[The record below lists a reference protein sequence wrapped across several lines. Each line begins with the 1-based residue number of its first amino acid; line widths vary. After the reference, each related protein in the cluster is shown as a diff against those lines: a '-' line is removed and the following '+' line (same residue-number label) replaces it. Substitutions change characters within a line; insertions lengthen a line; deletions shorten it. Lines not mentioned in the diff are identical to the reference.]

1 MSDVIIGVDAGTS
14 VIKSVAFDLEGRMV
28 AVTSTPNRYRVGDN
42 GAVTQSLADT
52 WADCA
57 QTLRELTA
65 KLSGAHVSAV
75 GVTAQGDG
83 TWLVG
88 MDDAPVGDAWLWLDG
103 RAGPT
108 VRRLRE
114 QTSDA
119 ARFHKTGT
127 ALNTCQQ
134 GAQLAHMLSVA
145 PERLA
150 TAEAAMHA
158 KDWLFLNLTGVRAT
172 DPSESAFTFGDF
184 RTRAYDDEV
193 IAALGLTAQRRLL
206 PPILDGAA
214 HALPLTPAA
223 AAQTGL
229 PAGTP
234 ISLGYI
240 DIVCTALGA
249 GIVTDGAPAR
259 CSVLGS
265 TGVHMRATSAE
276 AVMLSPERSGWTIPL
291 PIPGLVVQAQS
302 NMAATLNI
310 DWALSLAADLMAE
323 MGAPVARADL
333 IGRLEGWLAASRP
346 GVALYHP
353 YISEAGERGP
363 FVNDRARAGFIGLSA
378 AHRFP
383 DLIRTI
389 VEGVGL
395 AARDCYDSM
404 GPSKAEV
411 RLSGGA
417 GRSPGLRAILAAC
430 LGAPVRVSQREEAGA
445 AGAAMIAACAVGAFP
460 DMNAAIAKWVA
471 PQLGPP
477 QEPDAQLARI
487 YDEMFAT
494 YAMGRRALEPVWD
507 RLADG
512 RATATPK

>member
-1 MSDVIIGVDAGTS
+1 M
-14 VIKSVAFDLEGRMV
+14 
-28 AVTSTPNRYRVGDN
+28 
-42 GAVTQSLADT
+42 
-52 WADCA
+52 
-57 QTLRELTA
+57 
-65 KLSGAHVSAV
+65 
-75 GVTAQGDG
+75 
-83 TWLVG
+83 
-88 MDDAPVGDAWLWLDG
+88 
-103 RAGPT
+103 
-108 VRRLRE
+108 
-114 QTSDA
+114 
-119 ARFHKTGT
+119 
-127 ALNTCQQ
+127 
-134 GAQLAHMLSVA
+134 
-145 PERLA
+145 
-150 TAEAAMHA
+150 
-158 KDWLFLNLTGVRAT
+158 
-172 DPSESAFTFGDF
+172 
-184 RTRAYDDEV
+184 
-193 IAALGLTAQRRLL
+193 
-206 PPILDGAA
+206 
-214 HALPLTPAA
+214 PLTPAA

-291 PIPGLVVQAQS
+291 PVPGLVVQAQS

>member
-28 AVTSTPNRYRVGDN
+28 AVMSTPNRYRVGDN

-65 KLSGAHVSAV
+65 KLSGAHVAGV

-88 MDDAPVGDAWLWLDG
+88 KDDAPVGDAWLWLDG

-184 RTRAYDDEV
+184 RNRAYDDEV

-206 PPILDGAA
+206 PPF
-214 HALPLTPAA
+214 
-223 AAQTGL
+223 
-229 PAGTP
+229 
-234 ISLGYI
+234 S
-240 DIVCTALGA
+240 TA
-249 GIVTDGAPAR
+249 
-259 CSVLGS
+259 
-265 TGVHMRATSAE
+265 
-276 AVMLSPERSGWTIPL
+276 
-291 PIPGLVVQAQS
+291 
-302 NMAATLNI
+302 
-310 DWALSLAADLMAE
+310 
-323 MGAPVARADL
+323 
-333 IGRLEGWLAASRP
+333 
-346 GVALYHP
+346 
-353 YISEAGERGP
+353 
-363 FVNDRARAGFIGLSA
+363 
-378 AHRFP
+378 
-383 DLIRTI
+383 
-389 VEGVGL
+389 
-395 AARDCYDSM
+395 
-404 GPSKAEV
+404 
-411 RLSGGA
+411 
-417 GRSPGLRAILAAC
+417 
-430 LGAPVRVSQREEAGA
+430 
-445 AGAAMIAACAVGAFP
+445 
-460 DMNAAIAKWVA
+460 
-471 PQLGPP
+471 
-477 QEPDAQLARI
+477 
-487 YDEMFAT
+487 
-494 YAMGRRALEPVWD
+494 RRMPC
-507 RLADG
+507 R
-512 RATATPK
+512 